1 MSFKLYDCKVRLQG
15 SVLNEVP
22 KSGVTAPEI
31 DILRALHG
39 GDAVVGIVDTGE
51 IARTVVSEKPLKVR
65 PRSDKE
71 ERDRLVAMFANPA
84 TTVAE
89 SADKKMRMIRDLFGH
104 DRNPLPKE
112 LDLAPA
118 VVEDEDDEAAEAV
131 PMAGKRTVVKEPSFA
146 E

>member
-31 DILRALHG
+31 ELLRALHG
-39 GDAVVGIVDTGE
+39 ADAVVSIVDTGG
-51 IARTVVSEKPLKVR
+51 IAEVAVSATKKR
-65 PRSDKE
+65 PRTDKE

-112 LDLAPA
+112 LDLAP
-118 VVEDEDDEAAEAV
+118 VVEEEDDDPAEV
-131 PMAGKRTVVKEPSFA
+131 PVAGKATKIQEPSFA